1 MSGNGTKRTKR
12 ELCNL
17 SAFGVKADYQTAFDV
32 VLGQSVVISAAS
44 SWRMRS
50 HIGDLHF
57 PLAEDWLKIG
67 GRCATLIQES
77 IWSIS
82 IVAYPFDCHARC
94 LRRVNT
100 LPCLNEFDVAVQRIV
115 F

>member
-12 ELCNL
+12 ELQFVRFRGQGRLPDCFRCC
-17 SAFGVKADYQTAFDV
+17 ARAD
-32 VLGQSVVISAAS
+32 VVISAAS

-94 LRRVNT
+94 LRRINT
-100 LPCLNEFDVAVQRIV
+100 LACLNEFDVAVQRI
-115 F
+115 

>member
-1 MSGNGTKRTKR
+1 MAQSGQI
-12 ELCNL
+12 ESCNL
-17 SAFGVKADYQTAFDV
+17 SAFGVKAGYQTAFDV

-44 SWRMRS
+44 SWRMRY

-77 IWSIS
+77 IWPIS
-82 IVAYPFDCHARC
+82 IVAYLFDCYARW
-94 LRRVNT
+94 LRRINT
-100 LPCLNEFDVAVQRIV
+100 LPRLNEFYVAVERIV